1 MYRIIGSLVILAT
14 LGLSVFLFSSPQEA
28 PTPSQIPSSTNS
40 DDQAMKG
47 LKIN

>member
-1 MYRIIGSLVILAT
+1 MYRVIGSLVILAT
-14 LGLSVFLFSSPQEA
+14 LGLSVFFFSSQEA
-28 PTPSQIPSSTNS
+28 STSSQIPSSTNS